1 MIAQDSNEI
10 YFHTIVK
17 ACRGDECS
25 SNCSSDAQT
34 EWSNFNTD
42 RKKFSLSRIRRVSR
56 FIRDPI
62 VINWFRAWTIKK
74 ILHSWRSGQFW
85 WFELRGLEA
94 STTFSSDLVYV
105 YLLFSQLL
113 IVMPSFF
120 IHDYTKILAKCN
132 NIDMSHVSSFISI
145 NKQTHFWN
153 RRKVKDSY
161 DSLDQ
166 KKE

>member
-17 ACRGDECS
+17 ACRGDECFSSCS
-25 SNCSSDAQT
+25 SNAQT

-42 RKKFSLSRIRRVSR
+42 RKKFSLSRIRRVSS
-56 FIRDPI
+56 FISDSI
-62 VINWFRAWTIKK
+62 LTNLFRAWTIKK

-85 WFELRGLEA
+85 WFELREQEA

-105 YLLFSQLL
+105 YLLFLQLL

-120 IHDYTKILAKCN
+120 IHDCTKILATC
-132 NIDMSHVSSFISI
+132 IIFHV
-145 NKQTHFWN
+145 NKQTKPF
-153 RRKVKDSY
+153 
-161 DSLDQ
+161 LEMQ
-166 KKE
+166 KSQR